1 VEWSNRGDRIV
12 AERFLSISRFF
23 LILVPISFPAPS
35 PRPVAYR
42 RCGAFFFLLA
52 GKGTEI
58 VPIPKGGKKDDE
70 RESEP

>member
-1 VEWSNRGDRIV
+1 MV

-23 LILVPISFPAPS
+23 ATLVPISFPA

-58 VPIPKGGKKDDE
+58 VPIPKGEKKDDE